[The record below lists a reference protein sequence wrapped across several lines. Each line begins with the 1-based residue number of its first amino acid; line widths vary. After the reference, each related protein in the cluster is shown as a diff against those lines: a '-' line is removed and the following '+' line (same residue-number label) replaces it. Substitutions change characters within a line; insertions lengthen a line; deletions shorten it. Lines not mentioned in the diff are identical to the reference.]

1 LRRWIEREIE
11 TMKIKV
17 KVNGKEYNR
26 EVPENRNLLHFLRG
40 DLGLTGTK
48 EGCGAGECG
57 ACTVILNGKTVNS
70 CLVLAPEVDGAT
82 IETVEGE
89 SKNGTMS
96 RLQEAFHRNHG
107 VQCGFC
113 TPGMLMS
120 IKVLLNDKPKPTVEE
135 IKEAIEG
142 NFCRCTGYQQ
152 IIESVLDATGQL
164 RKKEGLRRA

>member
-1 LRRWIEREIE
+1 
-11 TMKIKV
+11 MKIKV